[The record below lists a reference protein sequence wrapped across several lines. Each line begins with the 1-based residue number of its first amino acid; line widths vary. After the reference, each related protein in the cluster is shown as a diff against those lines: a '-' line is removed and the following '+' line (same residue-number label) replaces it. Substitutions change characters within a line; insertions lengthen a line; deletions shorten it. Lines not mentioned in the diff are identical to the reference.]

1 MGIKNTRQANMSGR
15 GKSGKS
21 KAASKSRSARAN
33 LQFPVGR
40 IHRLLKKG
48 GYAKRVGAGAPVYL
62 AAVLEYLAAEILE
75 LAGNL
80 ARDFKVK
87 RIKERHLT
95 LAVRNDEELNKL
107 LHNVT
112 IANGGV
118 EVQAPHPF
126 LRQSKNKKK
135 GGDSSQ

>member
-1 MGIKNTRQANMSGR
+1 MGTTPHHTIKNTTHNMSGR
-15 GKSGKS
+15 GKSGKAKS
-21 KAASKSRSARAN
+21 GSSKSRSARAN

-48 GYAKRVGAGAPVYL
+48 GYAKRIGAGAPVYL

-80 ARDFKVK
+80 ARNFKVK

-95 LAVRNDEELNKL
+95 LAVRNDDELNKL

-118 EVQAPHPF
+118 KVSPPHPF
-126 LRQSKNKKK
+126 LRQNKN
-135 GGDSSQ
+135 S

>member
-1 MGIKNTRQANMSGR
+1 MGTTPHHTIKNTTHNMSGR
-15 GKSGKS
+15 GKSGKAKS
-21 KAASKSRSARAN
+21 GSSKSRSARAN

-48 GYAKRVGAGAPVYL
+48 GYAKRIGAGAPD
-62 AAVLEYLAAEILE
+62 YLAAEILE

-80 ARDFKVK
+80 ARNFKVK

-118 EVQAPHPF
+118 KVSAPHPF
-126 LRQSKNKKK
+126 LRQKK
-135 GGDSSQ
+135 GKKTEAASS